1 MENEI
6 AINLLRLLE
15 QTSYNDIHAIMD
27 KFKYDVTKI
36 GEKTNNDYSGD
47 ILNTLQW
54 LTNIVEDI
62 RKLENIRIM
71 ESWENAAK

>member
-1 MENEI
+1 MEHEI

-62 RKLENIRIM
+62 RIM